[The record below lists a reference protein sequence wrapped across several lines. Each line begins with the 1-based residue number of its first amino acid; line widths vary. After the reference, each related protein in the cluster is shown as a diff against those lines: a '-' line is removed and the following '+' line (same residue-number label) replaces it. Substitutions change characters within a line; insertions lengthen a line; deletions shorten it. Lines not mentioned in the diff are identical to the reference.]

1 MLRTLSALKGD
12 CRITFFGHCILL
24 VYWIRPD
31 HKCCSMREISNVF
44 RPKKLVRCHFQW
56 NGLISVTWS
65 DTSHS
70 CDGGN
75 VSECGFELL
84 IFHISYMCSFGF
96 PLIFRNWSRRIPGMN
111 SWRFDSRDTQGK
123 DIMNSRGGRSTAKHR
138 DASSTQIL
146 KPVYAARTR
155 TWLLLVVIPRSA
167 DCSCVLSNSATSCSK
182 WTQ

>member
-1 MLRTLSALKGD
+1 MLFNAGNFERFSAQ
-12 CRITFFGHCILL
+12 
-24 VYWIRPD
+24 
-31 HKCCSMREISNVF
+31 
-44 RPKKLVRCHFQW
+44 KLVLCHLQW
-56 NGLISVTWS
+56 NGSIWVTWS

-84 IFHISYMCSFGF
+84 VFHIFYMCSFGF
-96 PLIFRNWSRRIPGMN
+96 PLILRNWSRRIPG
-111 SWRFDSRDTQGK
+111 RFDSRDTQGNHK
-123 DIMNSRGGRSTAKHR
+123 MNSRGGRRTAKHLR
-138 DASSTQIL
+138 HEIMEWCVLRLCFRHTILLYVFATHPNISTHIL